1 MATHGMYRRR
11 DTRREQLVAE
21 ITDDL
26 RRYSADAQHIGHAF
40 ANLHGLNPT
49 DLQRP
54 DRRDGRR
61 AGSATRSPP
70 AGSAS
75 SSTSP
80 PARSP
85 R

>member
-21 ITDDL
+21 ITNNL
-26 RRYSADAQHIGHAF
+26 RRYAVDAQQVGHAF

-49 DLQRP
+49 DLHALIAVMDAELLGDP
-54 DRRDGRR
+54 I
-61 AGSATRSPP
+61 TP
-70 AGSAS
+70 AASAS
-75 SSTSP
+75 SSASP

-85 R
+85 P